1 MGNSETKP
9 QPQDED
15 KKLNDLIDFMHG
27 LVDDAVVTVEEWQ
40 ELEEYR
46 EQNDIPMATYVKAL
60 DKMGFTIKDVVAM
73 RELEKKEAEPKSKAK
88 SSDSKATSATKA
100 DHEEEVDKKT
110 KAYNALKEAYKNYKD
125 VSKPD
130 DLSEV
135 KKKLTNRKRKAPD
148 DSDDSKAETAK
159 GQPPKK
165 KQRHNNPSTQYVFIP
180 NTQKTTWT
188 AKECSDWI
196 GSLGEL
202 YKQYVKAFRDNGIDG
217 AFLNEMDDATLK
229 EIVPS
234 VLHRKRILS
243 AWSKLPNPKT
253 I

>member
-1 MGNSETKP
+1 MAMYMEALEIMG
-9 QPQDED
+9 
-15 KKLNDLIDFMHG
+15 
-27 LVDDAVVTVEEWQ
+27 
-40 ELEEYR
+40 
-46 EQNDIPMATYVKAL
+46 
-60 DKMGFTIKDVVAM
+60 
-73 RELEKKEAEPKSKAK
+73 LEKKEEAEPTSKAK
-88 SSDSKATSATKA
+88 SSDSKATSATKV
-100 DHEEEVDKKT
+100 EEEVDKET

-148 DSDDSKAETAK
+148 DSDDSKEGTTK